1 MESLLYDG
9 LVRSL
14 YAHPGSGS
22 YGDGEKLYWP
32 WGNMVILKKKGF
44 DWTNK
49 KIVSISPLSSTK

>member
-1 MESLLYDG
+1 MMNESLLYDG

-32 WGNMVILKKKGF
+32 WGNMVILKKRALIGQI
-44 DWTNK
+44 K
-49 KIVSISPLSSTK
+49 K